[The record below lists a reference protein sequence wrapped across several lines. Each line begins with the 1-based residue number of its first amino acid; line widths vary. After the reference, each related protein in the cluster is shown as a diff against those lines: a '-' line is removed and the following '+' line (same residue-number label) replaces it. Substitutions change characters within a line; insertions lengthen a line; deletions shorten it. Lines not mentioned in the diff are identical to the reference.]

1 MLVGALAA
9 ADIVGIWELGSHR
22 PDWSK
27 ALIALGPALP
37 DAEPSELAAMS
48 VGERNAHLLSLRRA
62 IIGPVMHAVVKC
74 PLCVEPLEF
83 EQHIDEWLDD
93 YAPPISGEFAFVSGD
108 YAARYRL
115 LNTGDLAYAAECE
128 TEPNARQALAERAVV
143 ELSRAGEVIGAQD
156 LPPEVCDALAREIAD
171 RDPLAHL
178 AIPLA
183 CVACEHVWSA
193 TLQIVPFLWLELERK
208 AKQLLEDVVV
218 LARAYGWG
226 EGEILEMAPARRQ
239 FYLDSIG

>member
-1 MLVGALAA
+1 MIVGALAA
-9 ADIVGIWELGSHR
+9 ADIVSIWELGSHR

-27 ALIALGPALP
+27 ALIALAPALP
-37 DAEPSELAAMS
+37 DAEPGELAAMT

-74 PLCVEPLEF
+74 P
-83 EQHIDEWLDD
+83 WLDG
-93 YAPPISGEFAFVSGD
+93 YAPPIPGEFAFASGD

-115 LNTGDLAYAAECE
+115 LNSGDLAYAAERQA
-128 TEPNARQALAERAVV
+128 EPNAREALAGRALI
-143 ELSRAGEVIGAQD
+143 ELSRAGEVIAAED
-156 LPPEVCDALAREIAD
+156 LPADVCDSLARDIAN

-183 CVACEHVWSA
+183 CIACEHVWSA

-218 LARAYGWG
+218 LARTYGWG
-226 EGEILEMAPARRQ
+226 ESEILEMAPVRRQ
-239 FYLDSIG
+239 YYLDSIG